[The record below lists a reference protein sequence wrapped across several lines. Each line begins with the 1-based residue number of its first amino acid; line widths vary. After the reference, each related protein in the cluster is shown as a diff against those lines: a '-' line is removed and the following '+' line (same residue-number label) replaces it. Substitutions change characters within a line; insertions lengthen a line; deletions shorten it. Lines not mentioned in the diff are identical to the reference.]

1 MTFNKALLEKFS
13 IKTWAIICFIISL
26 AVTCQLYFG
35 GTKVYAGDAHLYTE
49 FNNYIIFKNS
59 FFHLLNNQNLY
70 AHYPNEQW
78 DLYKYSPSFA
88 FLYVVFAL
96 LPNFFGLF
104 FWNFLNCFILFFAIS
119 KIDFISNK
127 AKNFILLFNLIE
139 LFTSI
144 QNTQSNALITGLILL
159 AFVLAKKEKM
169 FWSTLCLVLT
179 VYIKLFGGVALVM
192 YLFFPNKFKVAIY
205 AVFWT
210 IVLALIPLII
220 VSPTQLL
227 EQYNNWLVLLKAD
240 KDASLGYSVFGWLKS
255 WFNIDVAKNIVL
267 SVGLIINLLPLLI
280 KKQLYNKNFQL
291 LYMASLLIWV
301 VIFNH
306 KAESP
311 TFIIATAG
319 VAIWYALSAKT
330 IVDKCLL
337 FLVFAFTILSPTDI
351 FPKSLNTN
359 FVIPFVLKGVAC
371 IFVWFKIMYDLF
383 MFRSNNLSK
392 H

>member
-1 MTFNKALLEKFS
+1 M
-13 IKTWAIICFIISL
+13 
-26 AVTCQLYFG
+26 
-35 GTKVYAGDAHLYTE
+35 
-49 FNNYIIFKNS
+49 
-59 FFHLLNNQNLY
+59 
-70 AHYPNEQW
+70 
-78 DLYKYSPSFA
+78 
-88 FLYVVFAL
+88 
-96 LPNFFGLF
+96 
-104 FWNFLNCFILFFAIS
+104 
-119 KIDFISNK
+119 
-127 AKNFILLFNLIE
+127 
-139 LFTSI
+139 
-144 QNTQSNALITGLILL
+144 
-159 AFVLAKKEKM
+159 
-169 FWSTLCLVLT
+169 
-179 VYIKLFGGVALVM
+179 
-192 YLFFPNKFKVAIY
+192 
-205 AVFWT
+205 
-210 IVLALIPLII
+210 

-255 WFNIDVAKNIVL
+255 WFNIDVAKNLVL

-280 KKQLYNKNFQL
+280 KKSLYNKNFQL

-311 TFIIATAG
+311 TFIIATTG

-330 IVDKCLL
+330 IVDKCIL
-337 FLVFAFTILSPTDI
+337 FLVFVFTILSPTDI